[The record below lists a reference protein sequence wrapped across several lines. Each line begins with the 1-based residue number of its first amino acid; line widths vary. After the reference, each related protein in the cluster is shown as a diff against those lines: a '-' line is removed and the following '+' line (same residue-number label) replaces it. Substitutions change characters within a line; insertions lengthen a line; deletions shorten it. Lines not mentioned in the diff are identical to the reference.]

1 MFLWIVLN
9 IVRLIWYYRLM
20 LLIKWVLVLML
31 YGSVLRLVCG
41 NRIVVKKNMLSCFG
55 FIISVILIV
64 GDMLSKDGF
73 IGNCIIVLV
82 LYVCLYV
89 LYVWKLL

>member
-41 NRIVVKKNMLSCFG
+41 NRIVAKKNMLSCFG
-55 FIISVILIV
+55 FIISVIWIV
-64 GDMLSKDGF
+64 GDILSKDGF